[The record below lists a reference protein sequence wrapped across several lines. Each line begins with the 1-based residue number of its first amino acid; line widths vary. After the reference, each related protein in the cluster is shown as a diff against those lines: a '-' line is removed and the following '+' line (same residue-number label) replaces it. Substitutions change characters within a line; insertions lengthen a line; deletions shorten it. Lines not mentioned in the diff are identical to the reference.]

1 MMNRRSD
8 NDWDEDD
15 AERDLEAEFR
25 ELGFRSRDDFSDPEE
40 LHEDE
45 TDEDEPPPKSTTG
58 ERGVEIS
65 MEIDEQ
71 GNEVWYADDAEV
83 PGSTS
88 MGHSV
93 EEAVEGVEDRRRVY
107 RDMRRRSR
115 EDRERKKPEE

>member
-1 MMNRRSD
+1 MTDGHDSD
-8 NDWDEDD
+8 QDWNEDD

-25 ELGFRSRDDFSDPEE
+25 ELGFRSRYSSSDPNE
-40 LHEDE
+40 HEDE
-45 TDEDEPPPKSTTG
+45 TDEDKPPPESTTG

-71 GNEVWYADDAEV
+71 GNEVWYANDAEV

-107 RDMRRRSR
+107 RELRRRSR
-115 EDRERKKPEE
+115 EERERKKLEE